1 VSEQKIGIFFSFLIF
16 LLISLVQISPS
27 SHAQASLTPFKASP
41 DQVLVLYNA
50 DWQKDVDGS
59 EPGQD
64 SKEVAEYYV
73 EMHTDSITGKKPY
86 LLGLR
91 CMHREKHL
99 NQWVIREKSQD
110 NKDGIVFVGKGRG
123 PKTGEWARD
132 SRQVEIVI
140 DPGKLLIGWDSVEI
154 WCRSDQNVEKKLVS
168 PIISGIPRKK
178 GRKFVY
184 PDIEEDKSRCYRFD
198 AHELFKGTVWVIF
211 KAKNRSGKLVRN
223 LKLKYYD
230 RDDFRFSLRG
240 KDGIVDEKHFQE
252 DVAIPVKRFLED
264 RANALPDGTLLK
276 DHILYIVVCHG
287 LPFSCEGVLGIE
299 RGVNARPGDHG
310 DLGSLEQ
317 RLQTLY
323 YDWGRKI
330 VPPVISMYMSG
341 GPDSNKGVRNYRIT
355 NAMRYCQVGRR
366 WNPYMHPDAY
376 SFLAG
381 KKEPQ
386 FINIPP
392 FPEVRKKISPYL
404 FAYAVSRIDG
414 QGPREA
420 KRLID
425 YSLYASKFLRPEM
438 DRSVR
443 EHLKKETHM
452 SHSDIKDNENNPP
465 SPPFT
470 KGGKTLSPPLKKGD
484 TGGFSVENTGKLEN
498 LSDRLNK
505 AEQKNR
511 WGSEEE
517 EYLGFRVLSRY
528 GGQGIPFG
536 GRPLE
541 DVNGSTSNSENNS
554 PKYLGYYPGGM
565 DRTVSSS
572 NGWNMSRSAP
582 IWRQVDQGVTI
593 SACGQVDQG
602 VTISACGGPAYG
614 GGPHI
619 TNATFWDNRILLRY
633 LFRGRDLGEC
643 FLLST
648 YYVNWSTSLLGDP
661 LLHPDLSKTVLDV
674 TPPRVATKESI
685 RIALEPAMGK
695 YTGTMT
701 IPVISTKLDPEV
713 ARLTVFYSKEGE
725 NTEQVTRWPIYSTQ
739 PYVMLRNLEP
749 ETIYIYRPVLTDP
762 YGNSTDLTT
771 IFGRLSF
778 RTGSINDEKTSP
790 PRAPRAPRVAKK
802 RSKSWEIDLLRLTK
816 LSEHGT
822 IEVEFSAGED
832 GLMPSIIS
840 ENLNL
845 KISKGYKGQIWVSMQ
860 IGGPPQKWHL
870 KSPLQEGKKATLILR
885 WRRFPLTREV
895 LLQAKDGTEF
905 TLAADIRTPWEKK
918 KLRVSIIIKE
928 RNQVKII
935 SAKIRDDA
943 LPASSEACRITVPPV
958 DEVAWRNANE

>member
-1 VSEQKIGIFFSFLIF
+1 MISFDVLILNILSILSKKVSLKKLSCYILSIFF
-16 LLISLVQISPS
+16 LLAPQGLLAETSDISDVEL
-27 SHAQASLTPFKASP
+27 LLKPFRAGS

-50 DWQKDVDGS
+50 DWRKDVDGS

-73 EMHTDSITGKKPY
+73 RMHTDPITGEKPY
-86 LLGLR
+86 LLGLK
-91 CMHREKHL
+91 CVHREKHL

-110 NKDGIVFVGKGRG
+110 NKNGIVFVGKGKG
-123 PKTGEWARD
+123 PKSGEWARD
-132 SRQVEIVI
+132 SRHVEIVI

-184 PDIEEDKSRCYRFD
+184 PDIEEDKARCYRFD

-240 KDGIVDEKHFQE
+240 QDGIVDEKHFQE
-252 DVAIPVKRFLED
+252 DVAIPVKQFLED

-299 RGVNARPGDHG
+299 RGVTSNTGDHG

-317 RLQTLY
+317 RLQTLF
-323 YDWGRKI
+323 YDWVRKI
-330 VPPVISMYMSG
+330 VPPVISMYMPG

-355 NAMRYCQVGRR
+355 TAMRYPLVGRR

-376 SFLAG
+376 SFLAR
-381 KKEPQ
+381 KKEVR
-386 FINIPP
+386 FINIPH
-392 FPEVRKKISPYL
+392 FPEVRKKISPFL
-404 FAYAVSRIDG
+404 FAYGVSRIDG
-414 QGPREA
+414 KGPREA

-443 EHLKKETHM
+443 ERLKKEN
-452 SHSDIKDNENNPP
+452 KDKIEDL
-465 SPPFT
+465 T
-470 KGGKTLSPPLKKGD
+470 ERLKK
-484 TGGFSVENTGKLEN
+484 
-498 LSDRLNK
+498 
-505 AEQKNR
+505 AEKENR
-511 WGSEEE
+511 WGSDEQEC
-517 EYLGFRVLSRY
+517 LGFRVISSRKRQ
-528 GGQGIPFG
+528 GILQGIPFL
-536 GRPLE
+536 GRPPE
-541 DVNGSTSNSENNS
+541 DAIDGIGESKDEGNRNYSGF
-554 PKYLGYYPGGM
+554 YPGGM
-565 DRTVSSS
+565 DFTVHSS
-572 NGWNMSRSAP
+572 NGWNMGRSSP
-582 IWRQVDQGVTI
+582 IWRQVDQGVTM
-593 SACGQVDQG
+593 
-602 VTISACGGPAYG
+602 SACGGPAYG

-648 YYVNWSTSLLGDP
+648 YYINWSTSLLGDP
-661 LLHPDLSKTVLDV
+661 LLHPDLSETVLDD
-674 TPPRVATKESI
+674 TPPRVAGIEDIKI
-685 RIALEPAMGK
+685 KLKPVMGK
-695 YTGTMT
+695 YSGTMT
-701 IPVISTKLDPEV
+701 IPVISTKFDPEV
-713 ARLTVFYSKEGE
+713 AKLSVLYSKEGE
-725 NTEQVTRWPIYSTQ
+725 DIEQTSHWPIYSTQ
-739 PYVMLRNLEP
+739 PYVILRNLEP
-749 ETIYIYRPVLTDP
+749 NTTYVYRPVLTDP
-762 YGNSTDLTT
+762 YGNSTDLTKD
-771 IFGRLSF
+771 FGRLSF
-778 RTGSINDEKTSP
+778 RTGSINDEKTSQP
-790 PRAPRAPRVAKK
+790 SAPRVAKK
-802 RSKSWEIDLLRLTK
+802 RSKSWEIDLLRLRK

-822 IEVEFSAGED
+822 IEVEFIAGEN
-832 GLMPSIIS
+832 GLMPSIVS

-845 KISKGYKGQIWVSMQ
+845 GIEKGQKETIGIFLAV
-860 IGGPPQKWHL
+860 GGPKRKWHL
-870 KSPLQEGKKATLILR
+870 KSPLKEGEKAVLILR

-905 TLAADIRTPWEKK
+905 TLAADVRTPWEQK
-918 KLRVSIIIKE
+918 KLRGSIIIKE
-928 RNQVKII
+928 RNQVKIL
-935 SAKIRDDA
+935 SAKIRDHA
-943 LPASSEACRITVPPV
+943 LPASSEACRIMVPPV

>member
-1 VSEQKIGIFFSFLIF
+1 MPYTFPIILLF
-16 LLISLVQISPS
+16 LLLEVSCPS
-27 SHAQASLTPFKASP
+27 FVQASLTPFQASP

-59 EPGQD
+59 EHGQD
-64 SKEVAEYYV
+64 SKEVADYYV
-73 EMHTDSITGKKPY
+73 RMHTDSISGKKPY
-86 LLGLR
+86 MLGLR
-91 CMHREKHL
+91 CVHREKHL

-132 SRQVEIVI
+132 SRHVEIVI
-140 DPGKLLIGWDSVEI
+140 DPGNELIDWDSVEI
-154 WCRSDQNVEKKLVS
+154 WCRSDQNGEKKPALPEVTA
-168 PIISGIPRKK
+168 IPEKK
-178 GRKFVY
+178 GRKFIY
-184 PDIEEDKSRCYRFD
+184 PEIQENKGRCYRFD
-198 AHELFKGTVWVIF
+198 AHELFTGTVWVIL
-211 KAKNRSGKLVRN
+211 KAKNRSGKLIRN

-240 KDGIVDEKHFQE
+240 KDEVVDEKHFQQ

-264 RANALPDGTLLK
+264 PDNTLPDGTLLK
-276 DHILYIVVCHG
+276 DHILYIVICHG
-287 LPFSCEGVLGIE
+287 LPFSCEGVLGLE
-299 RGVNARPGDHG
+299 RGVTPSPSDHG

-317 RLQTLY
+317 RLQTLF

-330 VPPVISMYMSG
+330 VPPVISMYMYG
-341 GPDSNKGVRNYRIT
+341 GPDSKNGVRNYRIT
-355 NAMRYCQVGRR
+355 TAMRHPMVGRR
-366 WNPYMHPDAY
+366 WNPYMHPDTY
-376 SFLAG
+376 SFLG
-381 KKEPQ
+381 KKKDAR

-392 FPEVRKKISPYL
+392 FPEARKKISPFL
-404 FAYAVSRIDG
+404 FAYGVSRIDG

-438 DRSVR
+438 DSSVR
-443 EHLKKETHM
+443 ERLKKENKHKIR
-452 SHSDIKDNENNPP
+452 DIP
-465 SPPFT
+465 
-470 KGGKTLSPPLKKGD
+470 
-484 TGGFSVENTGKLEN
+484 
-498 LSDRLNK
+498 DRLKK
-505 AEQKNR
+505 AEQENR
-511 WGSEEE
+511 WGSDEQEC
-517 EYLGFRVLSRY
+517 LGFRVLSRY
-528 GGQGIPFG
+528 GRHGIPFG
-536 GRPLE
+536 GCPVE
-541 DVNGSTSNSENNS
+541 YVDESTSDSGKNSQ

-565 DRTVSSS
+565 NRTVISS
-572 NGWNMSRSAP
+572 NGWNAGRSAP
-582 IWRQVDQGVTI
+582 IWR
-593 SACGQVDQG
+593 QVDQG

-661 LLHPDLSKTVLDV
+661 LLHPDLSKTVLDEI
-674 TPPRVATKESI
+674 PPTVAGKESI
-685 RIALEPAMGK
+685 KIELAESSKPKAQSEKGNSYTIKPAMGNFA
-695 YTGTMT
+695 GTMT
-701 IPVISTKLDPEV
+701 IPVISTNRDPEV
-713 ARLTVFYSKEGE
+713 VRLKVFYSKEGE
-725 NTEQVTRWPIYSTQ
+725 NVEQISYWPIYSTQ
-739 PYVMLRNLEP
+739 PYVILRNLEP
-749 ETIYIYRPVLTDP
+749 DATYVYRPVLTDP

-790 PRAPRAPRVAKK
+790 PRAPRVAKK
-802 RSKSWEIDLLRLTK
+802 RSKGWEIDLLRLRK

-822 IEVEFSAGED
+822 IKVEFIAGED
-832 GLMPSIIS
+832 GLMPSIVS

-845 KISKGYKGQIWVSMQ
+845 KIGKGYKGKIWVSMQ

-918 KLRVSIIIKE
+918 KLRGPIKIKGQH
-928 RNQVKII
+928 QVKVL
-935 SAKIRDDA
+935 SARIWDDS
-943 LPASSEACRITVPPV
+943 LPASSVACGITVPPI
-958 DEVAWRNANE
+958 EEAAWRQGNE

>member
-1 VSEQKIGIFFSFLIF
+1 MPYTFPIILLF
-16 LLISLVQISPS
+16 LLLEVSHPS
-27 SHAQASLTPFKASP
+27 YIQASLSPFQASP

-59 EPGQD
+59 EHGQD

-73 EMHTDSITGKKPY
+73 RMHTDSITGKKPY

-132 SRQVEIVI
+132 SRHVEIVI
-140 DPGKLLIGWDSVEI
+140 DPGKESIDWDSVEI
-154 WCRSDQNVEKKLVS
+154 RCRSDQNKDKKLAS
-168 PIISGIPRKK
+168 PTVTSIPEKK
-178 GRKFVY
+178 GRKFIY
-184 PDIEEDKSRCYRFD
+184 PEIQENKGRCYRFD
-198 AHELFKGTVWVIF
+198 AHELFTGTVWVIF
-211 KAKNRSGKLVRN
+211 KAKNKSGKLVRN

-240 KDGIVDEKHFQE
+240 QDEIVDEKHFQE
-252 DVAIPVKRFLED
+252 DVAIPVKQFLED
-264 RANALPDGTLLK
+264 PANALSDETLLK
-276 DHILYIVVCHG
+276 DHILYIVICHG

-299 RGVNARPGDHG
+299 RGVTPSPGNHG

-330 VPPVISMYMSG
+330 MPPVISMYMHG

-355 NAMRYCQVGRR
+355 TAMRYPMVGRR
-366 WNPYMHPDAY
+366 WNPYMHPDTY
-376 SFLAG
+376 SFLG
-381 KKEPQ
+381 KKKESR

-392 FPEVRKKISPYL
+392 FPEVRKRVSPFL
-404 FAYAVSRIDG
+404 FAYGVSRIDG

-438 DRSVR
+438 DSSVR
-443 EHLKKETHM
+443 EHLKKVNKVKIE
-452 SHSDIKDNENNPP
+452 DLP
-465 SPPFT
+465 
-470 KGGKTLSPPLKKGD
+470 
-484 TGGFSVENTGKLEN
+484 
-498 LSDRLNK
+498 DRLKK
-505 AEQKNR
+505 AEQENR
-511 WGSEEE
+511 WGSDEQEC
-517 EYLGFRVLSRY
+517 LGFRVLSRY
-528 GGQGIPFG
+528 GRHGIPFG

-541 DVNGSTSNSENNS
+541 DSKNAILDSESNSQT
-554 PKYLGYYPGGM
+554 KFLGYYPGGM
-565 DRTVSSS
+565 NRTVISS
-572 NGWNMSRSAP
+572 NGWNAGRSAP
-582 IWRQVDQGVTI
+582 IWR
-593 SACGQVDQG
+593 QVDQG

-661 LLHPDLSKTVLDV
+661 LLHPDLSKTVLDEA
-674 TPPRVATKESI
+674 TPTVAGRESI
-685 RIALEPAMGK
+685 EIELEPAMGNFA
-695 YTGTMT
+695 GTMT
-701 IPVISTKLDPEV
+701 IPVISTKINPEV
-713 ARLTVFYSKEGE
+713 AKLSVFYSKESE
-725 NTEQVTRWPIYSTQ
+725 NIEQTSYWPIYSTQ
-739 PYVMLRNLEP
+739 PCVILRNLEP

-762 YGNSTDLTT
+762 YGNSTDLTK

-778 RTGSINDEKTSP
+778 RTGPVSDRKVLV
-790 PRAPRAPRVAKK
+790 RKAKK
-802 RSKSWEIDLLRLTK
+802 RSKGWEIDLLRLRK

-822 IEVEFSAGED
+822 IKVEFIAGED
-832 GLMPSIIS
+832 SLMPSIVS

-845 KISKGYKGQIWVSMQ
+845 KISKGSKGKIWVSMQ
-860 IGGPPQKWHL
+860 IGGPPQRWHL
-870 KSPLQEGKKATLILR
+870 KSPLQKGEKAILILR
-885 WRRFPLTREV
+885 WRRFPLTREA
-895 LLQAKDGTEF
+895 LLQAEDGTEL
-905 TLAADIRTPWEKK
+905 TLAADVRTPWEEK
-918 KLRVSIIIKE
+918 KLRGSIMITE
-928 RNQVKII
+928 QNQVEIL
-935 SAKIRDDA
+935 SARIWDDS
-943 LPASSEACRITVPPV
+943 LPASSAACGITVH
-958 DEVAWRNANE
+958 W

>member
-1 VSEQKIGIFFSFLIF
+1 MSEQKIGIFFSFLIF
-16 LLISLVQISPS
+16 LLLSLAQVSLS
-27 SHAQASLTPFKASP
+27 SHAQASLTPFRASP

-73 EMHTDSITGKKPY
+73 EMHTDSITEKKPY
-86 LLGLR
+86 LLGLK
-91 CMHREKHL
+91 CVHREKHL

-123 PKTGEWARD
+123 PKTEEWARD
-132 SRQVEIVI
+132 SRQVEIVL
-140 DPGKLLIGWDSVEI
+140 DPGKELIDWDSVEI
-154 WCRSDQNVEKKLVS
+154 WCQSNQSKEKKPVL
-168 PIISGIPRKK
+168 PTITGIPQKK
-178 GRKFVY
+178 GSKFIY
-184 PDIEEDKSRCYRFD
+184 PEIQENKGRCYRFD

-211 KAKNRSGKLVRN
+211 KAKNKSGKFHRN

-240 KDGIVDEKHFQE
+240 QDEIVDEKHFQE

-299 RGVNARPGDHG
+299 RGVTSRPGDHG

-323 YDWGRKI
+323 YNWGEKI
-330 VPPVISMYMSG
+330 MPPVISMYMHG
-341 GPDSNKGVRNYRIT
+341 GPDSKNGVRNYRIT
-355 NAMRYCQVGRR
+355 TAMRYPMVGQR
-366 WNPYMHPDAY
+366 WNPYMHPDTY
-376 SFLAG
+376 SFLG
-381 KKEPQ
+381 KKKKAR
-386 FINIPP
+386 FIDIPP
-392 FPEVRKKISPYL
+392 FPEVRKKISPFL
-404 FAYAVSRIDG
+404 FAYGVSRIDG

-425 YSLYASKFLRPEM
+425 YSRYASKFLRPEM

-470 KGGKTLSPPLKKGD
+470 KGGKPLSPPLKKGD

-541 DVNGSTSNSENNS
+541 DVSGSTSNSENNS

-582 IWRQVDQGVTI
+582 IWR
-593 SACGQVDQG
+593 QVDQG

-674 TPPRVATKESI
+674 TPPRVAGKESI
-685 RIALEPAMGK
+685 KIELAESSKPKAQSEKGNSYTIKPAMGK

-701 IPVISTKLDPEV
+701 IPVISTKINPEV

-725 NTEQVTRWPIYSTQ
+725 NIEQVTRWPIYSTQ
-739 PYVMLRNLEP
+739 PYVILRNLEP

-762 YGNSTDLTT
+762 YGNSTDLTKD
-771 IFGRLSF
+771 FGQLSF
-778 RTGSINDEKTSP
+778 RTGP
-790 PRAPRAPRVAKK
+790 PPDKKISVHNAKK
-802 RSKSWEIDLLRLTK
+802 RSKGWEIDFLGLRK
-816 LSEHGT
+816 LAGRGT
-822 IEVEFSAGED
+822 IEVEFIAGEN
-832 GLMPSIIS
+832 GLMPSVS
-840 ENLNL
+840 SKNLNL
-845 KISKGYKGQIWVSMQ
+845 QIRQWHNGKIKITIDV
-860 IGGPPQKWHL
+860 GGSPQTWHL
-870 KSPLQEGKKATLILR
+870 KSPLQKGETATLIFR
-885 WRRFPLTREV
+885 WRRFPLTRDV
-895 LLQAKDGTEF
+895 SLLAKDGTEF
-905 TLAADIRTPWEKK
+905 TLAADVRTPWEEK
-918 KLRVSIIIKE
+918 KLRGPIMIKG
-928 RNQVKII
+928 QHGVKIL
-935 SAKIRDDA
+935 SARIWDDS
-943 LPASSEACRITVPPV
+943 LPASSEACGITVPPI
-958 DEVAWRNANE
+958 EEAAWRQANE